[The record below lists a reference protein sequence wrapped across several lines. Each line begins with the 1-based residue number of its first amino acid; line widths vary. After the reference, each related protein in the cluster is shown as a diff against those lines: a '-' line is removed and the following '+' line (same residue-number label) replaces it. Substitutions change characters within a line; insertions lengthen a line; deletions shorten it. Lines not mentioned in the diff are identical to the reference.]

1 MAASE
6 HEFDPAVEDAGAPR
20 GRSAFMRLE
29 VILERSSPG
38 FVILVGL
45 LLLALVGLVDALT
58 NRFDVTVFYLV
69 PVALVTF
76 ARGRWM
82 GLLMAG
88 VAAIAWEAAE
98 VVNHVTT
105 VQSAVTYWNALTR
118 FYAYAAVVLLVW
130 PMRAAL
136 LYERGAAEKQAEA
149 ADQLRAL
156 MELRDAAE
164 HTSWEPMPSTD
175 PAMDGLREALDALDE
190 TQKSSS
196 AGA

>member
-1 MAASE
+1 MAVPE
-6 HEFDPAVEDAGAPR
+6 HGFDPPDDEVDASR
-20 GRSAFMRLE
+20 GRTAFMRLE
-29 VILERSSPG
+29 AILERSSPG

-45 LLLALVGLVDALT
+45 LLLALVGLIDAQT

-105 VQSAVTYWNALTR
+105 IQSAVTYWNALTR
-118 FYAYAAVVLLVW
+118 FYAYAAVALLVW
-130 PMRAAL
+130 PMRSAL
-136 LYERGAAEKQAEA
+136 LYERETAEKQAEA
-149 ADQLRAL
+149 AD
-156 MELRDAAE
+156 
-164 HTSWEPMPSTD
+164 
-175 PAMDGLREALDALDE
+175 
-190 TQKSSS
+190 
-196 AGA
+196 